1 MNKYHGVFC
10 YFTGDIDDDL
20 ASSCSPDEL
29 SDNTD
34 SPSPISHSNYHGNSD
49 GIESDLGDQSFSEDD
64 QDITERVERR
74 SPLGKIGKDPESRV
88 NLEEYLNRSDTAVI
102 YPEPVEDIDNDS
114 TGMYL

>member
-1 MNKYHGVFC
+1 MQLRRDGNAIKPND
-10 YFTGDIDDDL
+10 GDH
-20 ASSCSPDEL
+20 
-29 SDNTD
+29 DNGGNHRGD
-34 SPSPISHSNYHGNSD
+34 HGNSD

-102 YPEPVEDIDNDS
+102 YPEPVEDIDNDN
-114 TGMYL
+114 TGMHL